1 MQETQTSVRSLGHGD
16 PLKKEM
22 VTRFSIPAWKSH
34 GQRSLAGYSPRSH
47 KESTTTEK
55 LSILTHTHTK
65 LLKTKQNHI
74 LDQKNK
80 INGQKVL
87 SRSEDKLKDYSK

>member
-1 MQETQTSVRSLGHGD
+1 MKKLQGKEFWRRMVARATQHCERTWRHWTVRL
-16 PLKKEM
+16 
-22 VTRFSIPAWKSH
+22 
-34 GQRSLAGYSPRSH
+34 
-47 KESTTTEK
+47 EK
-55 LSILTHTHTK
+55 LEVVHFITQAFILCFLSMDLPLF
-65 LLKTKQNHI
+65 LLLLLLNAKQNRT